1 MKLFRWPF
9 SHTPRIRI
17 AARFPMPAADSGR
30 LYHHPTYAIHQ
41 YLYDG
46 SVTIGRTEIAF
57 RAGDITIT
65 PPGAG
70 SVYQVAEGGHHW
82 CIHFDPTRP
91 APHEPLFTLPLH
103 LAVARSDVAHIR
115 ERFAVICDTLRPRG
129 ADRRESRFALPA
141 AGALLQALLLLL
153 AQERMRRP
161 AGRHS
166 RSRSQVAL
174 DKTLEWLDSHFQHP
188 VRIGEL
194 AATSGL
200 SRNFFALRFREK
212 FGMTVNRY
220 LLRRRVEMAKY
231 LLLSTNRT
239 IKEIA
244 FECSIRDPHYFNKQF
259 RRICGASPS
268 LYRQQNGK
276 K

>member
-1 MKLFRWPF
+1 MKPFRWPF

-17 AARFPMPAADSGR
+17 AARFPMPAANSGR
-30 LYHHPTYAIHQ
+30 LYEHPTYAIHQ
-41 YLYDG
+41 HLYDG
-46 SVTIGRTEIAF
+46 SVTIGQTAIAF

-65 PPGAG
+65 PPEAG
-70 SVYQVAEGGHHW
+70 SVYQVAEDGHHW
-82 CIHFDPTRP
+82 CVHFDPAQL
-91 APHEPLFTLPLH
+91 APHERSFTLPLH
-103 LAVARSDVAHIR
+103 LTIARSDVAPIR
-115 ERFAVICDTLRPRG
+115 ERFAAICDAIRPRG
-129 ADRRESRFALPA
+129 ANRRESRFALPA
-141 AGALLQALLLLL
+141 AGALLQALLLML
-153 AQERMRRP
+153 AQERVRRP
-161 AGRHS
+161 AGLHS
-166 RSRSQVAL
+166 RSRSQAAL
-174 DKTLEWLDSHFQHP
+174 DQTMEWLDSHFQHP

-194 AATSGL
+194 AASSGL

-212 FGMTVNRY
+212 FGMTLNGY
-220 LLRRRVEMAKY
+220 LLRRRIEMAKY

-244 FECSIRDPHYFNKQF
+244 FDCSIPDPHYFNKQF